1 MRSPRDGPIEPT
13 WTLVFCKRRG
23 RWWVRLLAWGRYHH
37 VKALAYLPGLRAWL
51 FYDVKFNGTR
61 VLLAHADAP
70 GTGALLLDYL
80 DNSDT
85 ITMPRTPMPRRLAPQ
100 LGFWCTIAM
109 KHLVGIRSRALRPDR
124 LWQDCIAAGGKP
136 HASLSAGAL
145 LQTLR
150 ARMRSLRSRMTP
162 PVHGMIGTGYRAR
175 QALT

>member
-1 MRSPRDGPIEPT
+1 MESPADGLVEPI
-13 WTLVFCKRRG
+13 WTLVFCKNPG

-37 VKALAYLPGLRAWL
+37 VKAVAYLPRLRVWL

-70 GTGALLLDYL
+70 STRAALQNYL
-80 DNSDT
+80 HNSDT
-85 ITMPRTPMPRRLAPQ
+85 IMMPRVPMPRRVAPQ

-136 HASLSAGAL
+136 HANLKPGVVL
-145 LQTLR
+145 RVLR
-150 ARMRSLRSRMTP
+150 ARIKSLRGSLAAPMRGT
-162 PVHGMIGTGYRAR
+162 IGPRFRPKT
-175 QALT
+175 T

>member
-1 MRSPRDGPIEPT
+1 MDTSSDSLIQPT
-13 WTLVFCKRRG
+13 WTLVFCKKPG

-37 VKALAYLPGLRAWL
+37 VKALAYLPRLHAWL
-51 FYDVKFNGTR
+51 FYDVKFNGTH

-70 GTGALLLDYL
+70 NTGFFLQDYL

-85 ITMPRTPMPRRLAPQ
+85 IMMPRVPMPKRVAPQ

-136 HASLSAGAL
+136 RANLSTGVL
-145 LQTLR
+145 RQILR
-150 ARMRSLRSRMTP
+150 ARIRSLRGSMAMPIHHTICTRFRP
-162 PVHGMIGTGYRAR
+162 NIV
-175 QALT
+175 